1 MSDTEEHNKAAST
14 SKQGFMP
21 LHLSSVQVI
30 VKPPNHLEITD
41 SQNPA
46 KAWRLQ
52 KQMWNS

>member
-1 MSDTEEHNKAAST
+1 MSDTEEHNKAVST

-46 KAWRLQ
+46 KAWRL
-52 KQMWNS
+52 